1 MHEWILAISY
11 SLLNLELY
19 KLYIYLFS
27 QLTCWRVGFPLTPL
41 DFSFCV
47 NVVHFEQ
54 RRNLY
59 LKFFI
64 TQMNNLNVLNRL

>member
-1 MHEWILAISY
+1 MHEWILAICY
-11 SLLNLELY
+11 SLLNLKLY

-27 QLTCWRVGFPLTPL
+27 QLTRRGVGFPLTLL

-54 RRNLY
+54 QRNLY

-64 TQMNNLNVLNRL
+64 TQMNNLNILNRL